1 MKIIGLLI
9 ICYVI
14 YVAVSVYGFS
24 LHQINQSDKD
34 VQSTKVKSLDD
45 LSSTVMMN
53 ESVAITSK
61 IEDGLVLRGELID
74 QAETTLSLAQYKI
87 SDDDSGL
94 YIIKKIE
101 EAAKRGVNVQILVNG
116 LSSSKR
122 QISYLSIL
130 DEYENVEIKVVGG
143 INLLKPWEMN
153 NVLHDKLILV
163 DDTYMLSSGRN
174 ISNRFMIPS
183 DTESVTEDM
192 DIVVKSEGKQTEDS
206 LISQG
211 RVYYDKLWQA
221 DYAKNKKRYDESS
234 RSEKQ
239 KIKLDKMN
247 QEMITSYAD
256 LLKEPCLENM
266 TFSPIYNGYMTFNET
281 NSIVK
286 EPIVWKQVSTLINEA
301 NKQVDLMSPYVV
313 LSNKMFNYLE
323 PNDKRELNII
333 TNSGASS
340 PNVLAFGGYL
350 KQKNKLLSQANIWEF
365 QSKNSIH
372 QKALLVDEKIIGV
385 GSFNVDSR
393 STFFSSE
400 NMLLINSPM
409 AAKELEKVI
418 HSYEDR
424 SLEAD
429 SLFGYKKSEKNI
441 EESLSTAKRLLLKVI
456 SFFSPFFRIFL

>member
-9 ICYVI
+9 VIYVI
-14 YVAVSVYGFS
+14 YVVVSVYGFS
-24 LHQINQSDKD
+24 IYQINQSDKE
-34 VQSTKVKSLDD
+34 VQSTKVKSLDA

-53 ESVAITSK
+53 ESVAITSRM
-61 IEDGLVLRGELID
+61 EDGLVLRGELID
-74 QAETTLSLAQYKI
+74 QAEKNLSIAQYKI
-87 SDDDSGL
+87 SNDESGL

-122 QISYLSIL
+122 QVSYLSIL
-130 DEYENVEIKVVGG
+130 DEYDNVTIKVVGG

-163 DDTYMLSSGRN
+163 DDRYMLSSGRN

-192 DIVVKSEGKQTEDS
+192 DIVVKSEGKQTDDS

-211 RVYYDKLWQA
+211 QAYYDELWQA
-221 DYAKNKKRYDESS
+221 DYAKNKKRYDESA
-234 RSEKQ
+234 RTEKQ
-239 KIKLDKMN
+239 KIKLAKMN
-247 QEMITSYAD
+247 QEMIKNYSY
-256 LLKEPCLENM
+256 LLEEPCLENM
-266 TFSPIYNGYMTFNET
+266 NFSPIYNGHMTFNET
-281 NSIVK
+281 NTIVK
-286 EPIVWKQVSTLINEA
+286 KPIVWKQVSTLINQAES
-301 NKQVDLMSPYVV
+301 QVKLMSPYVV
-313 LSNKMFNYLE
+313 ISNKMFNYLE
-323 PNDKRELNII
+323 PNKKRELSII

-340 PNVLAFGGYL
+340 PNVLALGGYL
-350 KQKNKLLSQANIWEF
+350 KQKNKLLSQANIFEF

-409 AAKELEKVI
+409 AAKELETI
-418 HSYEDR
+418 FHSYEER
-424 SLEAD
+424 SLEAKT
-429 SLFGYKKSEKNI
+429 LFDYKESEKDI
-441 EESLSTAKRLLLKVI
+441 EEPLSTAKRLLLKVI
-456 SFFSPFFRIFL
+456 SFFSPLFRIYL